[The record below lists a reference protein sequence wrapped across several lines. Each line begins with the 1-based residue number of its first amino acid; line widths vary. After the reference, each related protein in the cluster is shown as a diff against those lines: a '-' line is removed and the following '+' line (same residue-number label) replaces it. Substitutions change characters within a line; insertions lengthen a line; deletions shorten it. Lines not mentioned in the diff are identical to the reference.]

1 MLFDLY
7 LQKTSNLV
15 GENRLLKFFIV
26 LIGGAVLVNSIYVH
40 KAMDQQRTVIIPIG
54 GLTADRLEFQ
64 GNVLSESYVR
74 LMTRYVMGLF
84 MDYTPDRVHS
94 QYSELLET
102 FSSGAYPEYKERL
115 ITLADDIKT
124 AKVSGSFSIQ
134 KIDHQENKDEIDVTG
149 IRNQFLE
156 NVLSSNEVVT
166 YRIKFEVVNG
176 MFRLVELNEVFEK
189 V

>member
-26 LIGGAVLVNSIYVH
+26 VIGLAVVVNSFYVH
-40 KAMDQQRTVIIPIG
+40 KAMNQQRTVIIPIG
-54 GLTADRLEFQ
+54 GLTERIEVQ
-64 GNVLSESYVR
+64 GEVLSDSYLR
-74 LMTRYVMGLF
+74 LMTRYAIGLL
-84 MDYTPDRVHS
+84 MNYTPDRAHS
-94 QYSELLET
+94 QYSELLEM

-124 AKVSGSFSIQ
+124 TKVSGLFSIQ
-134 KIDHQENKDEIDVTG
+134 KITSHGNEIEVSG
-149 IRNQFLE
+149 IKKQFLE
-156 NVLSSNEVVT
+156 SSLVSDEVAA
-166 YRIKFEVVNG
+166 YRIKYEVVNG
-176 MFRLVELNEVFEK
+176 MFRLVEINEVSDK